1 MAGAETTPPDRPPPQ
16 DTRLPPGWAQYY
28 DSNEMRPYWSNE
40 QTGESSWTPPLP
52 SPGPST
58 MTDAELHRASDSESE
73 ANDEP
78 SRPSGFRGVEKRRD
92 TDEKLGRVSEAEADA
107 DDELPSR
114 PSGLLEAIHANR
126 RRDTAAE
133 PSRSSEAGPEQPN
146 RPSGLLDA
154 IHGNKRRDT
163 ATEPGRSSEVDSETA
178 NRPSGLLDAI
188 HGNKR
193 RNTAT
198 EPSRSSEVDSEKP
211 SISTEP
217 SLGGEA
223 GLRDIIR
230 KANYQASNMSRKLL
244 FGVDADSSALG
255 SSVPDPV
262 ANPIQDGSPPKAAS
276 VSEGQ
281 RVIYRKWNGCK
292 IQQVIDEST
301 GEVIIHV
308 PGIGE
313 MHATR
318 DEWSLNQRRD
328 DGPTDRTALVRDTCD
343 FCAAVR
349 AICPCLACVVGGA
362 AAGVRAGGAVL

>member
-1 MAGAETTPPDRPPPQ
+1 
-16 DTRLPPGWAQYY
+16 
-28 DSNEMRPYWSNE
+28 MRPYWSNE

-92 TDEKLGRVSEAEADA
+92 TDEKLGRASEAEADA

-154 IHGNKRRDT
+154 IHGNKRR
-163 ATEPGRSSEVDSETA
+163 
-178 NRPSGLLDAI
+178 
-188 HGNKR
+188 
-193 RNTAT
+193 NTAT

-230 KANYQASNMSRKLL
+230 RANYQASNMSRKLL